1 MEAVSEVDHDEID
14 NASTV
19 PGAVSRPPTPDPA
32 LQRSLLAPRVVSSR
46 VSLTSRIVEIWRSR
60 ELFVFL
66 VRKEL
71 KVKYK
76 GSVLGLFWSM
86 LNPAVTLMV
95 YYVVFKYFLVNNVPD
110 FALYLFS
117 GLIVWNF
124 FLTALIGS
132 ASTIVANA
140 GIVKKVSFPRE
151 ILALAQVGTS
161 AMFFFFQALVL
172 ALFLVGFQYAPAW
185 RYLPLVA
192 FGFVDLVV
200 FTSALA
206 IFFSAANVYMRDIE
220 HLIAVLLNAWF
231 WGVPIIYSFNK
242 VYDHAKWLGYFY
254 LADPMTVI
262 ILAFQRAIYGKVSYV
277 TTSTG
282 PVAVPLSH
290 AGKGAYHFV
299 VETVKSRPIIELA
312 NYPYHFYVLM
322 LVWVLALSVGLLLL
336 AMLIFGR
343 IEGNF
348 AEEL

>member
-1 MEAVSEVDHDEID
+1 MATVIEAPPHPPRPDR
-14 NASTV
+14 ST
-19 PGAVSRPPTPDPA
+19 
-32 LQRSLLAPRVVSSR
+32 LAARTVSSR
-46 VSLTSRIVEIWRSR
+46 VSLRTRITEIARAR

-76 GSVLGLFWSM
+76 GSVLGLLWSM

-95 YYVVFKYFLVNNVPD
+95 YYVVFKYFLKSSVPY

-161 AMFFFFQALVL
+161 AMFFFFQSIVLVL
-172 ALFLVGFQYAPAW
+172 FLIGFQYAPDW
-185 RYLPLVA
+185 DYLPLLLFA
-192 FGFVDLVV
+192 FVDLIV

-206 IFFSAANVYMRDIE
+206 IFLSAVNVYLRDIE

-231 WGVPIIYSFNK
+231 WGVPIIYSFNQ
-242 VYDHAKWLGYFY
+242 VDSGSHRWLGYVY
-254 LADPMTVI
+254 LADPITVI
-262 ILAFQRAIYGKVSYV
+262 ILAFQRSIYGKVTYLTHAPATV
-277 TTSTG
+277 FG
-282 PVAVPLSH
+282 VK
-290 AGKGAYHFV
+290 AGKLVSHTK
-299 VETVKSRPIIELA
+299 TVYTNHVQLA
-312 NYPYHFYVLM
+312 NYPYHFYLLM
-322 LVWVLALSVGLLLL
+322 LLWVLAVSVVMLLV
-336 AMLIFGR
+336 AMLVFGR

>member
-1 MEAVSEVDHDEID
+1 MDTVSEAEGSVAGQAETRSVATLDRDTS
-14 NASTV
+14 AAALGRSML
-19 PGAVSRPPTPDPA
+19 PA
-32 LQRSLLAPRVVSSR
+32 RIVSSR
-46 VSLTSRIVEIWRSR
+46 VSLRSRIREIVRSR
-60 ELFVFL
+60 ELLVFL
-66 VRKEL
+66 IRKEL

-76 GSVLGLFWSM
+76 GSVLGLLWSM

-95 YYVVFKYFLVNNVPD
+95 YYVVFKYFLVNYVPY

-161 AMFFFFQALVL
+161 AMFFFFQAIVLV
-172 ALFLVGFQYAPAW
+172 LFLVGFQYAPAW
-185 RYLPLVA
+185 RYLPLAV
-192 FGFVDLVV
+192 FGFVDLII
-200 FTSALA
+200 FTAALA
-206 IFFSAANVYMRDIE
+206 IFLSAVNVYLRDIE

-242 VYDHAKWLGYFY
+242 VDSGHHHWLGVFY

-262 ILAFQRAIYGKVSYV
+262 ILAFQRAIYGQVSYV
-277 TTSTG
+277 HG
-282 PVAVPLSH
+282 
-290 AGKGAYHFV
+290 GARF
-299 VETVKSRPIIELA
+299 TQLA
-312 NYPYHFYVLM
+312 NYPYHFYLLM
-322 LVWVLALSVGLLLL
+322 LLWVLVVGIVLLLIS
-336 AMLIFGR
+336 MVIFGR